1 MVPSKDPPKV
11 KLENLCNSRV
21 PKLGENYAYLGL
33 QGFWR
38 FYSSIGLTIIPWPRR
53 CFLVGEILF
62 NSRILRNS
70 FLIGVFLNRVFCGV
84 QGILIRGAQVRDMM
98 DPSEIPF
105 TPISFIPSITYF
117 IYASWLSHPCIDD
130 LEAPSSILSWTV
142 SLVESFRVAS
152 AKSSDTIGPSPLL
165 RLQDLSLSCI

>member
-70 FLIGVFLNRVFCGV
+70 FLIGVFLTRVFCWV

-105 TPISFIPSITYF
+105 TPVSFIPSITYF
-117 IYASWLSHPCIDD
+117 IYAFWLSRPCIDD

-142 SLVESFRVAS
+142 NLVESFRVAS
-152 AKSSDTIGPSPLL
+152 AK
-165 RLQDLSLSCI
+165 